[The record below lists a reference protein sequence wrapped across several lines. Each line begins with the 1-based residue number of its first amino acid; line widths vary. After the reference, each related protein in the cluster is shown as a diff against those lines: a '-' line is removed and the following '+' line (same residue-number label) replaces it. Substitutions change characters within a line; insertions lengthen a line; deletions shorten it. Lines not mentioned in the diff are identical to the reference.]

1 MANLKKAASVLA
13 VAALLVAGVRAGA
26 LATEAYG
33 SAVSISMPAAQSLV
47 LTVQGGQVK
56 GVPAQG
62 AVLSDEAPSEES
74 LGGLVNNGLN
84 YIERVSVY
92 GRSEGNVGKSVVQE
106 MRGPTAATTTACF
119 FTNTGARARAVTG
132 LGVIDRGTSA
142 SAGSVTWTAGTSTV
156 SGGSLGATKAVAA
169 TITRISGEDVITTT
183 STVQT
188 ATMLWKANE
197 SISFVSGTTT
207 NYGHCYVD
215 YSSL

>member
-13 VAALLVAGVRAGA
+13 VAVLVTASVRIGA

-56 GVPAQG
+56 GVPMQG

-84 YIERVSVY
+84 YMERLSVY
-92 GRSEGNVGKSVVQE
+92 GRSEGNVGKSVVKE
-106 MRGPTAATTTACF
+106 MAAPSAATTTACF
-119 FTNTGARARAVTG
+119 FTNASTRARAVTG

-142 SAGSVTWTAGTSTV
+142 SAGSVSWTAATTSA
-156 SGGSLGATKAVAA
+156 SGAPLGFTKAVAA
-169 TITRISGEDVITTT
+169 AITRISGEDVITTT
-183 STVQT
+183 STAQS
-188 ATMLWKANE
+188 ASLIWKAGE
-197 SISFVSGTTT
+197 GISFVSGTTT
-207 NYGHCYVD
+207 NYGHCYVN
-215 YSSL
+215 YGAM

>member
-74 LGGLVNNGLN
+74 LGGLVNNGLT
-84 YIERVSVY
+84 YMERLSVY
-92 GRSEGNVGKSVVQE
+92 GRSEGNVAKSVVKE
-106 MRGPTAATTTACF
+106 MRGPQYATTTACF
-119 FTNTGARARAVTG
+119 FTNDGTRARAVTG

-142 SAGSVTWTAGTSTV
+142 SAGSVSWTAATATAS
-156 SGGSLGATKAVAA
+156 GATLGFTKAINTVV
-169 TITRISGEDVITTT
+169 TRLSGEDIVTTT
-183 STVQT
+183 STAQSASV
-188 ATMLWKANE
+188 LWKPNE
-197 SISFVSGTTT
+197 GISFVSGTTT